1 MYVFFTI
8 IIAYFDVFDTCG
20 CKIFADDL
28 VDEEIGKNE
37 TKSKEDGR
45 IATNKADLGFIKNR
59 TEVPSY

>member
-45 IATNKADLGFIKNR
+45 IATNKADLGFIKK
-59 TEVPSY
+59 